1 MSSFSDIR
9 SGLLKKYN
17 VRSSDEEDRKETKST
32 TTVSAPDTTSDF
44 YSIRENL
51 LGKYSQE
58 NVTQRRQA
66 VSDWTSRY
74 NKVMENLSS
83 GFGDSGQWKTG
94 QDMDSMEVEIGSLL
108 RDYEDIREY
117 ADRTGLP
124 NAFRYAN
131 ELKKLQEDMPQYR
144 DYFGQ
149 WDSQEDYDTF
159 LDEQREIQAKRNLNL
174 SDYQTQIDRKMQ
186 TIQRFQNQQGKSGGN
201 QEKIQALEDE
211 IQDMVVYQRQAEF
224 LQRRD
229 RLEAVTESPDFAQGS
244 QYTQDG
250 DDRILYDYI
259 NNPDGYRDQYNQ
271 DRERL
276 NLLARNPDLQYGGLA
291 DVAGL
296 EDGSEDPFQLKGY
309 DLLTDEEIAVYNY
322 YYSTQ
327 GSEAARNYLKTIQED
342 LNYRVA
348 INRFQQGYQGNTANI
363 LLYGIEAGV
372 NQAQTGL
379 VNALDA
385 VTGKSD
391 YIPLSSKQIL
401 SSLVRDDLA
410 ESGWRMPDALGGAS
424 LGQAAY
430 DLITT
435 SANMAPSIL
444 TSLAVN
450 YIAPGWGSAVGAAM
464 MAGSAAG
471 NAYQEALNAG
481 YGKDRARTY
490 AQLIGTSEGA
500 LQYVLG
506 GINALGGKVSGN
518 AIAKALSKV
527 ENGLLRAAGQ
537 IGGNMLSEGT
547 EEAIQEV
554 LDPIFR
560 NIVLGTDEDVDWE
573 QVAYSGVLGAV
584 TGGIFEGAGML
595 LNQNANTRSR
605 AARDS
610 QIPGQSALG
619 SDTSTPG
626 PTSDGVNVEQD
637 TVNPQQ
643 ADVPTFQETV
653 SPEQEIQM
661 APEEVETEAP
671 EPVSVPESN
680 VEVEEAVQSSKTIS
694 EVAQQYGN
702 QAGAVEQIYRLGSED
717 QSIDTFE
724 REFGLAYDM
733 GKSGVSESY
742 AMQSEG
748 IQSLTEQQRQFAFQ
762 TGQAAAQALAKTQ
775 ASQNQAAANG
785 KTGWRKGVVKG
796 EGVSIADLTQTF
808 NDPQRTAY
816 KTLSTIAEAT
826 GIDIVLYKSQT
837 DANGNF
843 QGAQGKFKWSENAIY
858 IDVNAG
864 LSNVK
869 DVGELSKYTMLRTFD
884 HEFTHFIEKWNPE
897 QYNEFR
903 STVFDA
909 LTEQGENV
917 EDLIDMKLAQD
928 SGGTMT
934 YDMAAREVVAEAMT
948 DILPD
953 SNFVER
959 LASQNRTL
967 FETLL
972 SKIKEFLANVKS
984 YFSKLAGNTSREA
997 KALKKQMGDTV
1008 SYLENIVKMFDD
1020 VAVKAVETYQATVAE
1035 DIQVEK
1041 KVETAEAKP
1050 KQETKQAEKPK
1061 APMVREIQVPEHRSD
1076 NGFTIRT
1083 NALYGSLEI
1092 SFAGKP
1098 DAAIRDVL
1106 KDHKFRWNGK
1116 KGVWYGK
1123 ADQKTIVDSLNEAY
1137 EKLGQTETVAK
1148 AVEPP
1153 AASVGETQTFAPVKQ
1168 KTPSE
1173 SVAENLL
1180 SGYLRKGQ
1188 KITASDLYKI
1198 CDQAFGGTQAQ
1209 GVYNRKDAYDAM
1221 ELAVNR
1227 YVMETMSRYNGNT
1240 AADAKAGLQRMMD
1253 VLSLLPTQ
1261 SVRTEEQQQFQQF
1274 STPPN
1279 IAYLASW
1286 SAKVVPSDV
1295 VLEPSAGIG
1304 GLAAF
1309 PKAWGA
1315 QVVVNELSQRRLG
1328 ILRSM
1333 GFDQVFNENAEQIDN
1348 VLPDSIRPSLVIMNP
1363 PFSSTAGRTASNKT
1377 SNAERHI
1384 NQALERLVDGGRLVA
1399 ILGKGM
1405 NNTAYARYWNQ
1416 LRKDYSI
1423 RANLSID
1430 GDNYKKYGT
1439 TWGVQLVVI
1448 DKTGPQTG
1456 ETVTGEFQNLM
1467 DVPDVLEGIRNDRTA
1482 MEGYGAAGSD
1492 NRVRE
1497 SVSDGTVGQSAAG
1510 HQGSSQ
1516 RAAGSTAE
1524 SESGKN
1530 LNGTAPVS
1538 NGNGNPGEGRVSKTG
1553 GKEGKGKQRGSTGTD
1568 GRTDSG
1574 SGDGISEPVGTAG
1587 PESQLPRSD
1596 VTDQADSVSDDGVYS
1611 TFVSPEIP
1619 LKGGKKHPA
1628 VLVESAAMAAVSMP
1642 KATYRPHLPE
1652 NVVKNNL
1659 SDAQLVTVTYAGQAH
1674 EQKLPDGSR
1683 RGFFIGDGT
1692 GVGKGRQIAGIILD
1706 NFMQGRKKAVW
1717 VSKNNDLFQD
1727 AIRDWTATT
1736 GRSKEEVVSQSKIK
1750 AKDKIELQE
1759 GILFSTYDTLKSQKG
1774 GNRLDQIVDWVG
1786 KDFDGVIAFDEAHN
1800 MGNLFGKKGKFGK
1813 SSGSEK
1819 AKAGVD
1825 LQRRLPNARIVY
1837 VSATGATE
1845 VDNLAYAERLGL
1857 WGQGTAFQDS
1867 KDFISKIGSS
1877 GLAAMELVVRD
1888 LKAMGVYV
1896 ARSISYNGVN
1906 YDTVEH
1912 TLNPMQTEIYNT
1924 MSKAWQ
1930 KTMQNVQAALE
1941 STGGKNNSTAR
1952 QRAMGNYYSSMQ
1964 RFYNQVL
1971 TSMSM
1976 PSVIAD
1982 MKKEL
1987 AAGHSCVLQVVN
1999 TNEAQQNKQLA
2010 AVKAEGGSLDD
2021 LDLTPRESLIG
2032 YLRTSF
2038 PVQMFEEYTDE
2049 EGNLRSRPVVDS
2061 KGEPVLD
2068 RKAVRQR
2075 DALIAE
2081 INEMSIPDGPLE
2093 MLFDAFGPEN
2103 VAENTGRSRRVV
2115 PKKMPDGSIKRV
2127 EESRTLNHRTA
2138 DVQAFQDGKKRILVF
2153 SDAGGTGKSY
2163 HADRSEKNQQQ
2174 RIHYVLQPGWVASNA
2189 VQGFGRTHR
2198 SNEASAPVYKLITT
2212 NIKGQR
2218 RFTSTIARRLDQLGA
2233 LTKGQRDTGSGMF
2246 GAKDNLET
2254 DLARDSLREF
2264 YIRLGK
2270 NQIEGMNGLQILDRL
2285 GLKQKFTDEFGRFK
2299 VNDAIARD
2307 IGTFLNRILALEV
2320 DEQNVVFDGFLNI
2333 YETALEAA
2341 IQAGTLD
2348 TGMENVKADK
2358 IEILDDDIIRTDKN
2372 SGAYTHY
2379 VQAKTYRKPRIA
2391 TTVEEMAQRRTGFV
2405 GLYQTDTGAVKAVY
2419 RIADKTT
2426 EWGAVRKQ
2434 YRLAGPNLGVSTNVW
2449 GEDTLKNRATEIP
2462 KEKWQAEW
2470 EKEIA
2475 KVPEYNE
2482 ETLHMLTGALLPI
2495 WNALP
2500 QEGSTKVKRL
2510 ISSDGSVY
2518 LGRVIDSD
2526 AIDAVLRKF
2535 DVSRTKEVFTSRQV
2549 MDKALKEGTRF
2560 QLTNDRA
2567 EIFRSRVSNEW
2578 RLEIKQQNSWY
2589 LRRTY
2594 PDIIQERIAYVDRY
2608 FIPTGEKGLAILD
2621 KLLDNNPVRGTSSEN
2636 EQLQKREYLN
2646 EGDHYGEGNE
2656 GRRAGSRKTDSPGLA
2671 RGEDSGFGGQS
2682 LGSVSAGNQWEGIGE
2697 EQRSQIINQLDLYT
2711 YDNPESEFYLRLF
2724 EDGDLS
2730 DLDVHMNAI
2739 SNMAQQFYKAMQGN
2753 RILLENDPRFRWLGD
2768 SLGLFI
2774 QDVENILSGNFT
2786 PISDEEFQARTHT
2799 FSDREI
2805 LEIAAD
2811 DLRLDELTEGERDAL
2826 RIFRDRLSRL
2836 HDLQEQRADLGTLYR
2851 EQQFGAN
2858 GAKVDR
2864 AEAEKTRN
2872 RMQVLDSQI
2881 EKARNGVLDVENK
2894 EVLRRVLQSAR
2905 KVVEQKQKDADTAT
2919 LRRWR
2924 DRRNNAEA
2932 IKKYRN
2938 RIAKD
2943 VKSMTDWVINPSNKD
2958 ILRHIPDALKNSVI
2972 PFLTSIDFTSKRQL
2986 RGGEATQADQA
2997 FLKRLDILRSTL
3009 KNRLSDDYTG
3019 MYSGYTDLPPQ
3030 FMERLDGFVNSVKE
3044 IARENS
3050 GEFIINRM
3058 TASELKDLSDVVRGL
3073 KKLIQDCN
3081 RFHAN
3086 AMFQHVYEAGDSTI
3100 SELGQIGKAPSRTK
3114 TGESFHNFVFWEQ
3127 IRPTYAFERF
3137 GKGGMAIYDGLRR
3150 GQSQLA
3156 FDTKEIL
3163 AFSEKAYTEAEVKQ
3177 WEKETLEIGLEDGTV
3192 RMKVSQAM
3200 SFYELSKRKQALG
3213 HILGQGVRVATY
3225 YHGKEKISDTGHRLT
3240 MDDVSSIIDRLTPR
3254 QKEVADQLQKFMQEK
3269 GGQWGNFVSVKRF
3282 GENLFGEPNYFPI
3295 NSDGRHLEATAD
3307 ENPSAAS
3314 LYALLNMGFTKQT
3327 REKANNRLILY
3338 SIFDVFAN
3346 HMASMAQYHSMALPV
3361 LDALK
3366 WFNYR
3371 QETPTGEIVGVRDEL
3386 NRVFGAP
3393 EESRPG
3399 SGKRGYAENF
3409 VIGILK
3415 AFNGTEAQGIPSDAF
3430 GIEWLHR
3437 FNRAQ
3442 VAYNFRVVIQ
3452 QPLAITR
3459 AAMILDYGS
3468 IVKGMKL
3475 KPSQIQENIRQM
3487 QSYSGIAAW
3496 KSLGFY
3502 DTNISRG
3509 LTSLIKHSNTAFD
3522 TIIETGMM
3530 GAEKADEITWAAM
3543 WSACKEEIRKK
3554 QPKLTPGSEA
3564 FFQAVTELFEEV
3576 VYKTQVVDS
3585 ILTKNAYLRSKGL
3598 FARFTGSFMS
3608 EPTTTASMLVD
3619 AFDKYRMDLQKGD
3632 TPTKAWEKNRKNIVR
3647 TVYVYAVGALILA
3660 GVQAVADGLRDD
3672 DDYATFLEKWLE
3684 AFQGNLVDELMPF
3697 NKLPILSD
3705 FYELTKDIA
3714 RVMGVDT
3721 YGNLPQAVYMQWA
3734 DYLVDGLEILRQKA
3748 SGDETNYTWY
3758 SGAYKLLQVVSDIA
3772 GLPLAAATRDIV
3784 TAWNS
3789 TIGAMAPSLKV
3800 KTYDAGDMA
3809 NIKYAFQDGYL
3820 TEEEAM
3826 DELLSK
3832 GVVDNADE
3840 AYWKIQ
3846 EWSAEGE
3853 YSRYD
3858 RLFDAVRNGQPSEDA
3873 MEELTSHGYEE
3884 KEVLS
3889 KVKSQIGQWY
3899 QNREITKQQTIDM
3912 MEKYLDMENEDIQ
3925 AQVNRWSSKVVT
3937 GIAFEDIKEEFLAG
3951 NITASRAIDMYVL
3964 YGGYTKEDARATVQY
3979 WDFKNRYPDVYADDA
3994 WFDAYYE
4001 KIQSSGIP
4009 IKTYMEYRNQVR
4021 EITGEGKKERRMAV
4035 IDSLPIT
4042 NAQKDVLYYG
4052 EGWAESTIDEAPW
4065 H

>member
-1 MSSFSDIR
+1 MSR
-9 SGLLKKYN
+9 ARELWEKRQKEKGYTMVK
-17 VRSSDEEDRKETKST
+17 SSSVTNATYSPST
-32 TTVSAPDTTSDF
+32 TVTTGSRARELWVQRQQEMEGKQNR
-44 YSIRENL
+44 YQSIF
-51 LGKYSQE
+51 
-58 NVTQRRQA
+58 
-66 VSDWTSRY
+66 DRY
-74 NKVMENLSS
+74 NKLVSAAKGMDQYYSTYRTREERNAYQSGYQDVEVLRQEINDLIDGLDGMPRDLGSNLLS
-83 GFGDSGQWKTG
+83 GLNSISTALSKYD
-94 QDMDSMEVEIGSLL
+94 
-108 RDYEDIREY
+108 EY
-117 ADRTGLP
+117 
-124 NAFRYAN
+124 Y
-131 ELKKLQEDMPQYR
+131 
-144 DYFGQ
+144 GQ
-149 WDSQEDYDTF
+149 WDSQEAYDTF
-159 LDEQREIQAKRNLNL
+159 LAEQREIQAKRNLNL

-186 TIQRFQNQQGKSGGN
+186 TLQRFQNQQGKSGGN

-259 NNPDGYRDQYNQ
+259 NNPDGYRDRYNQ

-291 DVAGL
+291 DAAGL
-296 EDGSEDPFQLKGY
+296 EDGSEDPFQMKGY

-327 GSEAARNYLKTIQED
+327 GSEAARNYLETIQED

-348 INRFQQGYQGNTANI
+348 INRFQQGYQGNTANS

-490 AQLIGTSEGA
+490 AQLIGTAEGA
-500 LQYVLG
+500 LQYALG
-506 GINALGGKVSGN
+506 GIGALGGKVSGH
-518 AIAKALSKV
+518 AISKALSGV
-527 ENGLLRAAGQ
+527 ENGLLRAAAQ

-560 NIVLGTDEDVDWE
+560 NIVLGIDEDVDWE

-605 AARDS
+605 AGRDS
-610 QIPGQSALG
+610 QIPGQMGPGTDAP
-619 SDTSTPG
+619 TPG
-626 PTSDGVNVEQD
+626 PTPDVDVAQETADIPSFKETVVPEVSSEQD
-637 TVNPQQ
+637 
-643 ADVPTFQETV
+643 
-653 SPEQEIQM
+653 IRL
-661 APEEVETEAP
+661 APEEVETAAP
-671 EPVSVPESN
+671 EPVTVPESSA
-680 VEVEEAVQSSKTIS
+680 EADELVPPSKTIS

-702 QAGAVEQIYRLGSED
+702 QAGAVEQIYRLGPEG

-742 AMQSEG
+742 AMQSQG
-748 IQSLTEQQRQFAFQ
+748 TQSLTEQQRQFAFQ

-816 KTLSTIAEAT
+816 KALSTIAEAT

-928 SGGTMT
+928 SSGTMT

-1020 VAVKAVETYQATVAE
+1020 AAVKAVETYQATVAE
-1035 DIQVEK
+1035 DTQVEK

-1061 APMVREIQVPEHRSD
+1061 APAVQETQAPEYRSSH
-1076 NGFTIRT
+1076 GFTIRT
-1083 NALYGSLEI
+1083 NAQYGSLEI
-1092 SFAGKP
+1092 SFDGKP
-1098 DAAIRDVL
+1098 DASIRDVL
-1106 KDHKFRWNGK
+1106 KDHKFRWNSK
-1116 KGVWYGK
+1116 MGVWYGK
-1123 ADQKTIVDSLNEAY
+1123 AEQQTIVDSLNAAY
-1137 EKLGQTETVAK
+1137 EKLGQTETAAK
-1148 AVEPP
+1148 AVEMP
-1153 AASVGETQTFAPVKQ
+1153 AASVGEVGEAMVTEVLQENSVATEEAHENTVDGVDTIPAKAETEEAKRELRKAVRMPIEGTNTEAILEGIKNHELSMDSITLRGNVPGFNVEQRTYLVEKLIEGVYSNKKSIKIDVPYDGKFEIVN
-1168 KTPSE
+1168 TPE
-1173 SVAENLL
+1173 SVAKVLEELKVRVNQEVLLDKRALTLLNSKNNLRYTTIDGQVYL
-1180 SGYLRKGQ
+1180 SNGAMMIPSSNAAVDYVKEHYGAKEGNISSSVLDRMKKAGTMIEKAPTEAVTEKKLTVYIFDIDGKKQYYDKRYVSYFDGNKFYAVGGDSLFPLLKVVDSTGEVKGFIAGIHTEESKIHGEKPSKLKSFAQKKVSPAERQTSDTTVTRNKGTDKPTNAAVQLPKMDSSSNVQTVESSVKLEDFGEKIGGARKDLWNSRGLLVDDLSQ
-1188 KITASDLYKI
+1188 MNDRERSKVVKKDNVWKRPDYRKLVEGGESRGILYARNEIRKALNQNITYPYSTGD
-1198 CDQAFGGTQAQ
+1198 GTQSPQYLERVRALQ
-1209 GVYNRKDAYDAM
+1209 EDFISTVRDIQKLAEQAKSAEDFQNMGRPWLKEHGFLTETNGRDHYTEKWRKNPALKGTDYVITVEYLARNFGKLDA
-1221 ELAVNR
+1221 LA
-1227 YVMETMSRYNGNT
+1227 EKKGF
-1240 AADAKAGLQRMMD
+1240 AADAK
-1253 VLSLLPTQ
+1253 TQ
-1261 SVRTEEQQQFQQF
+1261 VPKGYSIHQDTLEDGTWFV
-1274 STPPN
+1274 
-1279 IAYLASW
+1279 
-1286 SAKVVPSDV
+1286 AKGSY
-1295 VLEPSAGIG
+1295 
-1304 GLAAF
+1304 
-1309 PKAWGA
+1309 
-1315 QVVVNELSQRRLG
+1315 
-1328 ILRSM
+1328 ILRHHIPSYEDALTFLKQLSETRKRKTRFVPQQLLEVHRKGPDYRSSKNVSGQDYLDTFGFRGGEFGNWM
-1333 GFDQVFNENAEQIDN
+1333 NEKDRQVSLNYGFDALKDLADALQIADG
-1348 VLPDSIRPSLVIMNP
+1348 DISL
-1363 PFSSTAGRTASNKT
+1363 
-1377 SNAERHI
+1377 
-1384 NQALERLVDGGRLVA
+1384 GG
-1399 ILGKGM
+1399 
-1405 NNTAYARYWNQ
+1405 
-1416 LRKDYSI
+1416 
-1423 RANLSID
+1423 NLSIAF
-1430 GDNYKKYGT
+1430 GARGQ
-1439 TWGVQLVVI
+1439 GLS
-1448 DKTGPQTG
+1448 
-1456 ETVTGEFQNLM
+1456 
-1467 DVPDVLEGIRNDRTA
+1467 
-1482 MEGYGAAGSD
+1482 GAAAHYEPERHVINLTKMKG
-1492 NRVRE
+1492 
-1497 SVSDGTVGQSAAG
+1497 
-1510 HQGSSQ
+1510 
-1516 RAAGSTAE
+1516 AGSLAHEWFHALDDYVGGYQEKMATDNQR
-1524 SESGKN
+1524 N
-1530 LNGTAPVS
+1530 L
-1538 NGNGNPGEGRVSKTG
+1538 
-1553 GKEGKGKQRGSTGTD
+1553 
-1568 GRTDSG
+1568 
-1574 SGDGISEPVGTAG
+1574 
-1587 PESQLPRSD
+1587 PE
-1596 VTDQADSVSDDGVYS
+1596 T
-1611 TFVSPEIP
+1611 T
-1619 LKGGKKHPA
+1619 K
-1628 VLVESAAMAAVSMP
+1628 AAV
-1642 KATYRPHLPE
+1642 R
-1652 NVVKNNL
+1652 N
-1659 SDAQLVTVTYAGQAH
+1659 
-1674 EQKLPDGSR
+1674 
-1683 RGFFIGDGT
+1683 
-1692 GVGKGRQIAGIILD
+1692 
-1706 NFMQGRKKAVW
+1706 
-1717 VSKNNDLFQD
+1717 
-1727 AIRDWTATT
+1727 
-1736 GRSKEEVVSQSKIK
+1736 
-1750 AKDKIELQE
+1750 
-1759 GILFSTYDTLKSQKG
+1759 
-1774 GNRLDQIVDWVG
+1774 
-1786 KDFDGVIAFDEAHN
+1786 
-1800 MGNLFGKKGKFGK
+1800 
-1813 SSGSEK
+1813 
-1819 AKAGVD
+1819 
-1825 LQRRLPNARIVY
+1825 
-1837 VSATGATE
+1837 
-1845 VDNLAYAERLGL
+1845 
-1857 WGQGTAFQDS
+1857 
-1867 KDFISKIGSS
+1867 
-1877 GLAAMELVVRD
+1877 
-1888 LKAMGVYV
+1888 
-1896 ARSISYNGVN
+1896 
-1906 YDTVEH
+1906 
-1912 TLNPMQTEIYNT
+1912 
-1924 MSKAWQ
+1924 
-1930 KTMQNVQAALE
+1930 
-1941 STGGKNNSTAR
+1941 
-1952 QRAMGNYYSSMQ
+1952 
-1964 RFYNQVL
+1964 
-1971 TSMSM
+1971 
-1976 PSVIAD
+1976 
-1982 MKKEL
+1982 
-1987 AAGHSCVLQVVN
+1987 
-1999 TNEAQQNKQLA
+1999 
-2010 AVKAEGGSLDD
+2010 
-2021 LDLTPRESLIG
+2021 
-2032 YLRTSF
+2032 
-2038 PVQMFEEYTDE
+2038 
-2049 EGNLRSRPVVDS
+2049 
-2061 KGEPVLD
+2061 
-2068 RKAVRQR
+2068 
-2075 DALIAE
+2075 
-2081 INEMSIPDGPLE
+2081 
-2093 MLFDAFGPEN
+2093 
-2103 VAENTGRSRRVV
+2103 
-2115 PKKMPDGSIKRV
+2115 
-2127 EESRTLNHRTA
+2127 
-2138 DVQAFQDGKKRILVF
+2138 
-2153 SDAGGTGKSY
+2153 
-2163 HADRSEKNQQQ
+2163 
-2174 RIHYVLQPGWVASNA
+2174 
-2189 VQGFGRTHR
+2189 
-2198 SNEASAPVYKLITT
+2198 LITT
-2212 NIKGQR
+2212 MQY
-2218 RFTSTIARRLDQLGA
+2218 
-2233 LTKGQRDTGSGMF
+2233 RDATQE
-2246 GAKDNLET
+2246 ET
-2254 DLARDSLREF
+2254 DLAASKRYEQARRSVTYQVGEMFRWVEKLESG
-2264 YIRLGK
+2264 RLTEDETK
-2270 NQIEGMNGLQILDRL
+2270 YFARKPTMEDA
-2285 GLKQKFTDEFGRFK
+2285 QKYH
-2299 VNDAIARD
+2299 AL
-2307 IGTFLNRILALEV
+2307 LNRLLDTGDAAVIEELSDFRKGIYGRVIPKENREAIGYRLFPLKPDANKNVQKMRQYTDFYTNSRRFNDLYQKDGDYWDSTVEMAARAFACYVADKTGANNDYLSAHSDSAVGFDVAKNGDLTVIKAFPEGQERTDINAAFEQLIAALK
-2320 DEQNVVFDGFLNI
+2320 DDGFLHVQ
-2333 YETALEAA
+2333 ERTERPGM
-2341 IQAGTLD
+2341 IQ
-2348 TGMENVKADK
+2348 
-2358 IEILDDDIIRTDKN
+2358 
-2372 SGAYTHY
+2372 
-2379 VQAKTYRKPRIA
+2379 
-2391 TTVEEMAQRRTGFV
+2391 
-2405 GLYQTDTGAVKAVY
+2405 YQD
-2419 RIADKTT
+2419 
-2426 EWGAVRKQ
+2426 RKQ
-2434 YRLAGPNLGVSTNVW
+2434 M
-2449 GEDTLKNRATEIP
+2449 
-2462 KEKWQAEW
+2462 EK
-2470 EKEIA
+2470 
-2475 KVPEYNE
+2475 
-2482 ETLHMLTGALLPI
+2482 
-2495 WNALP
+2495 
-2500 QEGSTKVKRL
+2500 
-2510 ISSDGSVY
+2510 
-2518 LGRVIDSD
+2518 
-2526 AIDAVLRKF
+2526 
-2535 DVSRTKEVFTSRQV
+2535 
-2549 MDKALKEGTRF
+2549 
-2560 QLTNDRA
+2560 
-2567 EIFRSRVSNEW
+2567 
-2578 RLEIKQQNSWY
+2578 
-2589 LRRTY
+2589 
-2594 PDIIQERIAYVDRY
+2594 
-2608 FIPTGEKGLAILD
+2608 
-2621 KLLDNNPVRGTSSEN
+2621 
-2636 EQLQKREYLN
+2636 
-2646 EGDHYGEGNE
+2646 GDHYGEGNE

-2894 EVLRRVLQSAR
+2894 AVLRRVLQSAR
-2905 KVVEQKQKDADTAT
+2905 KVVEQKQKDADTVT

-3327 REKANNRLILY
+3327 RENANNRLILY

-3475 KPSQIQENIRQM
+3475 KPAQIQENIRQM

-3899 QNREITKQQTIDM
+3899 QNGEITKQQAIDM
-3912 MEKYLDMENEDIQ
+3912 MEKHLDMDSEDILS
-3925 AQVNRWSSKVVT
+3925 QVNRWSSKVVT

-4042 NAQKDVLYYG
+4042 NAQKDALYYG